1 MPAEDAAE
9 HRCKGDKAIAEAMVH
24 LGRQA
29 SVDEALVYAAAA
41 QAWAAVAQAH
51 YAAAS
56 VPDRRGSG
64 ELRTNM
70 PYTLPG
76 VEGRWEIRGVTTE
89 NFGATGNVELQ
100 MYRVEGS

>member
-9 HRCKGDKAIAEAMVH
+9 HRRKG
-24 LGRQA
+24 
-29 SVDEALVYAAAA
+29 DEALAEAHATIDRDEGSTMVLTAVVQALAAL
-41 QAWAAVAQAH
+41 AQAH

-76 VEGRWEIRGVTTE
+76 VEGRWEIRGMTTE
-89 NFGATGNVELQ
+89 NFGATGNVELRL
-100 MYRVEGS
+100 YRVEGS